1 MGDKLGRNSP
11 PTGMLTIDFGASE
24 MELRYRE
31 EFDRDIV
38 SIALVTRLIVLQR
51 AEKRIFHTCSF
62 L

>member
-1 MGDKLGRNSP
+1 
-11 PTGMLTIDFGASE
+11 MLTIDFGASE

-38 SIALVTRLIVLQR
+38 SVALVTRLIVLQR